1 MSVGRTLAATAS
13 VACATVTTDAGPEPF
28 DLLTRG
34 VSISGEM
41 AGSGTPVVL
50 LHGLTATRRYVVH
63 GSRALQQGDCRVISY
78 DARGHG
84 QSGPAPFP
92 TDYGYPLLADDVV
105 AVLDAT
111 GTDRAV
117 LVGNSMGAATAVAVA
132 LAHPDRVAAL
142 VLVTPAHLGRPS
154 DNVER
159 WDALAEGLR
168 RGGPEGFLEAYGRP
182 KVPERYVD
190 TVQTVIRQRLSR
202 HAHPQALADALQAVP
217 RSAAF
222 DGLHAL
228 SRIAAPTLVVASE
241 DALDPDHPLAVAE
254 EYGRRIPNVRMVR
267 EAGGETPLAWSGSRL
282 SRAILDFLDETL
294 PEDA

>member
-1 MSVGRTLAATAS
+1 MRP
-13 VACATVTTDAGPEPF
+13 TVTTNADPEPF
-28 DLLTRG
+28 DFLTAG
-34 VSISGEM
+34 VSISGEIT
-41 AGSGTPVVL
+41 GGGTPVLL

-63 GSRALQQGDCRVISY
+63 GSRALQQADCRVIAY

-84 QSGPAPFP
+84 QSGPAPSP
-92 TDYGYPLLADDVV
+92 ADYGYPLLAEDAV

-111 GTDRAV
+111 DTARAV

-132 LAHPDRVAAL
+132 LAHPDRVSAL
-142 VLVTPAHLGRPS
+142 VLVTPAHLGHPS
-154 DNVER
+154 DNIER

-168 RGGPEGFLEAYGRP
+168 GSGPEGFLQAYGRP

-202 HAHPQALADALQAVP
+202 HAHPDALADALQAVP

-222 DGLHAL
+222 DGLEAL
-228 SRIAAPTLVVASE
+228 TRVAAPTLVVASG

-254 EYGRRIPNVRMVR
+254 EYGRRIPDVRLVR
-267 EAGGETPLAWSGSRL
+267 DADGETPLAWSGSRL
-282 SRAILDFLDETL
+282 SRAILDFLDGAL
-294 PEDA
+294 PGDG

>member
-1 MSVGRTLAATAS
+1 MSECRTLAAATS
-13 VACATVTTDAGPEPF
+13 VACAAVTTNTASEPF
-28 DLLTRG
+28 DLLTDG
-34 VSISGEM
+34 VSLSGETV
-41 AGSGTPVVL
+41 GHGTPVLL

-84 QSGPAPFP
+84 QSGPAPSP
-92 TDYGYPLLADDVV
+92 TDYGYPLLAADAA

-111 GTDRAV
+111 QTPRAV
-117 LVGNSMGAATAVAVA
+117 LVGNSMGAATAVAVT
-132 LAHPDRVAAL
+132 LEHPDRVSAL

-190 TVQTVIRQRLSR
+190 TVETVVRQRLSR
-202 HAHPQALADALQAVP
+202 HAHPEALADALQAVP

-222 DGLHAL
+222 DGLDAL
-228 SRIAAPTLVVASE
+228 SRVAVPTLVVASG

-254 EYGRRIPNVRMVR
+254 EYGRRIPEVQVVR
-267 EAGGETPLAWSGSRL
+267 EVDGETPLAWSGSRL
-282 SRAILDFLDETL
+282 SRAILDFLGEAL
-294 PEDA
+294 AGDA